1 MNSSKQESR
10 LDIAAKSNIAQEL
23 AKNTCGTDKNVVSD
37 LITWF
42 WLEIDRLDAKILELE
57 KSENRIK

>member
-10 LDIAAKSNIAQEL
+10 LDVAAKSNIAQEL
-23 AKNTCGTDKNVVSD
+23 AKNACGTDKNVVSD

-42 WLEIDRLDAKILELE
+42 WSEIDRLDAKILELE
-57 KSENRIK
+57 KNENRIK